1 VNIVVV
7 GAGAVGSVIAT
18 DLARAGDEVTLLVR
32 PDAVPETGRVKTQ
45 VEEAD
50 REVRWAI
57 LPAAGAIA
65 EPPDLVI
72 LCVKAPDLAA
82 ATHPLAG
89 HIGDAP
95 MLALHAAPEG
105 DAVVQSALGRPIFG
119 GIFTGGAEYLAP
131 GMARVVAPA
140 LALDPAAPPPPEALA
155 ALRRALPVTLDAPLA
170 DLRWAHVLLSLPQA
184 LSALVDSSLAQLV
197 DDRYV
202 AGLSATLLTEAARV
216 FAKAGVTPAAM
227 PGVEMSKLRR
237 LHAMPG
243 LFAGRVARQEL
254 HALAARAPLADPLL
268 QSLRRRRPTEIDA
281 LPGTIA
287 RLGRQHA
294 VPTPITDR
302 LIETI
307 HRVEGAGA
315 FLPLDTLRQTM
326 GRP

>member
-170 DLRWAHVLLSLPQA
+170 DLRWA
-184 LSALVDSSLAQLV
+184 
-197 DDRYV
+197 
-202 AGLSATLLTEAARV
+202 RV